1 MNGSRRRAA
10 SRAAY
15 VAAWAVA
22 GYMAAVIVSFV
33 ATSMIWANRV
43 NSVANR
49 GTRDRWAFILGLVGL
64 GLAGLLAWRRV
75 AMEAVDAA
83 DAPGA
88 DDR

>member
-22 GYMAAVIVSFV
+22 GYMAGVMVSFV
-33 ATSMIWANRV
+33 VTSMVWANRV

-64 GLAGLLAWRRV
+64 GLAGVVAWRRG
-75 AMEAVDAA
+75 AAAAA
-83 DAPGA
+83 DD